1 MNVLDHIKTFPDY
14 PVKGINFYD
23 LNSLF
28 VNPVWPDII
37 GNTTMEVRRMCGY
50 ISHFVGI
57 ESRGFVYGAALAQ
70 EMKLPFCMIRKKG
83 SKYPGDLLEESYTL
97 EYGTNTLVLQKDV
110 LDSNSRVVIVD
121 DLVATGGSLLASQ
134 KLCEEFGASV
144 LANTAMIDLSYI
156 KTPEKEKLK
165 NLIVIERVLPLVL
178 DDEILVDEQGC

>member
-1 MNVLDHIKTFPDY
+1 MGKAHFTGGKTMNVLYHIKTFPDY

-28 VNPVWPDII
+28 VNPVWPDVIS
-37 GNTTMEVRRMCGY
+37 NTTMEVRRMCGY

-121 DLVATGGSLLASQ
+121 DLVATGGSLQAATRLVEQTRARVVGSTCVINLRYLNDLDEN
-134 KLCEEFGASV
+134 KGLYSV
-144 LANTAMIDLSYI
+144 VSVFND
-156 KTPEKEKLK
+156 
-165 NLIVIERVLPLVL
+165 
-178 DDEILVDEQGC
+178 